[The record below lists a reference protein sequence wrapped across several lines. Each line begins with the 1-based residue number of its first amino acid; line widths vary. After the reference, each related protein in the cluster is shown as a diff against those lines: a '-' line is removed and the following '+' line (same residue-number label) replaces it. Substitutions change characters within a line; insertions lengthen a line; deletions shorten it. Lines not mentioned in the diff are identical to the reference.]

1 MSLTIEAPAETKAMR
16 RSGTSL
22 SGYLNDALTSETLAV
37 DLIERAIAD
46 NDGTRVG
53 AFLTLLSW
61 ELEEDRESLVRLMGA
76 LGVRPKHVG
85 VALARLAEKLARLRR
100 KGSSPQSLSR
110 DLESLHLRIDRKLDT
125 WNALRSSAGDRV
137 DGIDVDELIH
147 RTERQAEQLER
158 RRGLERRV
166 VSERYAYA

>member
-1 MSLTIEAPAETKAMR
+1 MSFTIEESSDREAMR
-16 RSGTSL
+16 RSAKSL
-22 SGYLNDALTSETLAV
+22 SGYLNDALISETLAL
-37 DLIERAIAD
+37 DLVERAIAD
-46 NDGTRVG
+46 NEGTRVG

-61 ELEEDRESLVRLMGA
+61 ELAEDRESLVRLMGA
-76 LGVRPKHVG
+76 LGVRRKRVG
-85 VALARLAEKLARLRR
+85 IARARFAEKLAQLRR
-100 KGSSPQSLSR
+100 MGSSPLSLSR
-110 DLESLHLRIDRKLDT
+110 DLESLHLRIDRKLDV